1 MIYTAHYDS
10 PLGGLFLA
18 ADEEG
23 LTGLWFEDAAHFADG
38 LPIEREETE
47 TPVLAETKKWLDL
60 YFSGQEPEFLPKL
73 HPMGSKFR
81 QEVWALLRE
90 IPYGRTTTYGAL
102 AQELAQRQGRTTV
115 SAQAVGGAI
124 GHNRI
129 SILIPCH
136 RVVGSSGSLT
146 GYAGGLEKK
155 VQLLKLE
162 GIATERFYWPEK
174 KAGSCGEKEINCT
187 QTTKDKRKG
196 GSLWQNVS

>member
-10 PLGGLFLA
+10 PLGRLFLA

-23 LTGLWFEDAAHFADG
+23 LTGLWFEEAAHFADG
-38 LPIEREETE
+38 LPTEREETE

-60 YFSGQEPEFLPKL
+60 YFRGQKPEFLPKL
-73 HPMGSKFR
+73 HPVGSKFR
-81 QEVWALLRE
+81 QEVWALLQE

-102 AQELAQRQGRTTV
+102 AKELARRQGKAIV
-115 SAQAVGGAI
+115 SAQAVGGAV

-136 RVVGSSGSLT
+136 RVVGAGGSLT

-155 VQLLKLE
+155 ARLLELE
-162 GIATERFYWPEK
+162 GVAMGDF
-174 KAGSCGEKEINCT
+174 SLS
-187 QTTKDKRKG
+187 KRKG
-196 GSLWQNVS
+196 N

>member
-10 PLGGLFLA
+10 PLGRLFLA

-23 LTGLWFEDAAHFADG
+23 LIGLWFEEAAHFADG
-38 LPIEREETE
+38 LPTEREETE

-60 YFSGQEPEFLPKL
+60 YFRGQKPEFLPKL
-73 HPMGSKFR
+73 HPVGSNFR

-90 IPYGRTTTYGAL
+90 IPYGRTTTYGTL
-102 AQELAQRQGRTTV
+102 AKELARRQGKTTV

-162 GIATERFYWPEK
+162 GVAMEDF
-174 KAGSCGEKEINCT
+174 
-187 QTTKDKRKG
+187 
-196 GSLWQNVS
+196 SLPK

>member
-10 PLGGLFLA
+10 PLGRLFLA

-38 LPIEREETE
+38 LPTEREESE

-60 YFSGQEPEFLPKL
+60 YFLGQEPEFLPKL
-73 HPMGSKFR
+73 HPVGSNFR
-81 QEVWALLRE
+81 QEVWALLQE
-90 IPYGRTTTYGAL
+90 IPYGQTTTYGAL
-102 AQELAQRQGRTTV
+102 AKELARRQGKATI
-115 SAQAVGGAI
+115 SAQAVGGAV

-136 RVVGSSGSLT
+136 RVVGTGGSLT

-155 VQLLKLE
+155 VRLLELE
-162 GIATERFYWPEK
+162 GVAMEGFSLP
-174 KAGSCGEKEINCT
+174 
-187 QTTKDKRKG
+187 KRKG
-196 GSLWQNVS
+196 N

>member
-10 PLGGLFLA
+10 PLGRHFLA

-38 LPIEREETE
+38 LPTEREESE

-60 YFSGQEPEFLPKL
+60 YFRGQEPEFLPKL
-73 HPMGSKFR
+73 HPVGSEFR

-90 IPYGRTTTYGAL
+90 IPYGRTTTYGTL
-102 AQELAQRQGRTTV
+102 AKELARRQGRTTV

-155 VQLLKLE
+155 ARLLELE
-162 GIATERFYWPEK
+162 GVAMERFRWPEK
-174 KAGSCGEKEINCT
+174 TET
-187 QTTKDKRKG
+187 
-196 GSLWQNVS
+196 